1 MFIVEGT
8 HHGKAIK
15 TPKIIYFTEFTTGDH
30 RVKGFG
36 SSIVLKNNLV
46 SVDVLSEDKASGG
59 GIQGAASGAVL
70 GFLVAGPIGTAIG
83 AGVGSKKKGLDG
95 ATLLLTWANG
105 DYWIVNNV
113 KPKYMGILKLVT
125 NTSNHIQSLPN
136 NNKKQPP
143 DSNIKTK
150 PKNKKSI
157 EKPKK
162 LPKNPP
168 LKTEGG
174 FKFVKKRSPLSKTSL
189 PKLALIEKLKDLDQ
203 SNEATNLFQ
212 KSFNDEAQNYNNW
225 KWRHFDLKIETE
237 KEVELVATRT
247 FLGLIFQA
255 NETPKIKRK
264 VSNLRRKLSN
274 IQETINEIEAHIKE
288 QKAALEAKRKDLAD
302 TSFFKRGPIKKE
314 IQQSEV
320 RLQRE
325 QETLDKTIELFSKT
339 RKEMEPLEQ
348 TVTIDVASDEFIALY
363 SEVFPNSLKLKKT
376 SKIKLNFDNQ
386 FYLDTYRNV
395 FDETWDK
402 KIDAALKK
410 QKKADETEKEKQ
422 VAKNDSSTKVSS
434 SKTKTPSNEGK
445 SKKAQLNELNELLEE
460 GLISNEEY
468 GASRRVILGLSH

>member
-8 HHGKAIK
+8 HHGKAIE
-15 TPKIIYFTEFTTGDH
+15 TPKIVYLTEFTTGDH

-70 GFLVAGPIGTAIG
+70 GFLVAGPLGTAIG
-83 AGVGSKKKGLDG
+83 AGLGSKKKGPDG
-95 ATLLLTWANG
+95 TTLLLTWANG

-113 KPKYMGILKLVT
+113 QPKHMGILKLVT

-136 NNKKQPP
+136 NNKKPPP

-150 PKNKKSI
+150 RKTKKSI

-189 PKLALIEKLKDLDQ
+189 PKLALIEKLKDLDE
-203 SNEATNLFQ
+203 SKEATNLFQ
-212 KSFNDEAQNYNNW
+212 KSFNDEVQNYNNW
-225 KWRHFDLKIETE
+225 KWRHFDLEIETE
-237 KEVELVATRT
+237 KEVEAVATRT
-247 FLGLIFQA
+247 FLGLIFHA
-255 NETPKIKRK
+255 NETLKVNSK
-264 VSNLRRKLSN
+264 VSKLRSKLSN
-274 IQETINEIEAHIKE
+274 IQETINEIEAQIKE
-288 QKAALEAKRKDLAD
+288 QKSVLEAKRKDLAD

-314 IQQSEV
+314 IQQAKV

-363 SEVFPNSLKLKKT
+363 SEVFPNLLKLKKT

-402 KIDAALKK
+402 KVDVALKK
-410 QKKADETEKEKQ
+410 QKMANDREKEKQ
-422 VAKNDSSTKVSS
+422 VAKSKSLTKVSS
-434 SKTKTPSNEGK
+434 SETKIPSNEGK
-445 SKKAQLNELNELLEE
+445 SKKAQLNELSELLEE
-460 GLISNEEY
+460 GLISSDEY
-468 GASRRVILGLSH
+468 ESSRKVILGLN